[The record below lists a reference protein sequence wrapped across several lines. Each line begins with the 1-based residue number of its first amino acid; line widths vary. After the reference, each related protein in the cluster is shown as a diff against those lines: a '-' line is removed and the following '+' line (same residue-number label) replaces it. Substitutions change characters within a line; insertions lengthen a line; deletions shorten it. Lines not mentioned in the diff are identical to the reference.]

1 MDTAVRRELK
11 KVFHKFPTSEN
22 LEAFGKHGSFF
33 RSGFFYEHFN
43 RQFTEVV
50 FFFVKRFYAN
60 ILSFVQLGTASP
72 LRTFW
77 MSLHSTKRKT

>member
-22 LEAFGKHGSFF
+22 LEAFGKHRSFF

-50 FFFVKRFYAN
+50 FFFCKKILCQYFVFCPAWDSFSSGN
-60 ILSFVQLGTASP
+60 ILDVIT
-72 LRTFW
+72 
-77 MSLHSTKRKT
+77 